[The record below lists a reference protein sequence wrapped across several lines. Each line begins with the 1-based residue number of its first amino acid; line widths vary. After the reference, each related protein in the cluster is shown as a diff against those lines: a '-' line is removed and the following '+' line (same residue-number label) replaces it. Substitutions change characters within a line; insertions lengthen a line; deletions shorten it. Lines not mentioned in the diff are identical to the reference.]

1 MYFCMYFVCISV
13 VFVCI
18 CMYCLYV
25 GYIDRLAI
33 LAAKNTGRY
42 MQYRKEHIL
51 YAQHTYTY
59 KHIHTPKIIKYIQ
72 DTCNMDWYI
81 ACICLYFG
89 CITLLNVE
97 YNTHTYT
104 YMPHTGICNLI
115 HTAYRFACICMY
127 HFVSA
132 LYLFNAFV
140 SACIYLLVYSCICM
154 YVMIFACICMYEPN
168 ICLWIR

>member
-1 MYFCMYFVCISV
+1 MHNIHAYTSTYIHQKSSNTYKIHAIWIEILHVSCMYFV
-13 VFVCI
+13 
-18 CMYCLYV
+18 
-25 GYIDRLAI
+25 
-33 LAAKNTGRY
+33 
-42 MQYRKEHIL
+42 
-51 YAQHTYTY
+51 
-59 KHIHTPKIIKYIQ
+59 
-72 DTCNMDWYI
+72 
-81 ACICLYFG
+81 

-140 SACIYLLVYSCICM
+140 SASVYLCICM
-154 YVMIFACICMYEPN
+154 YV
-168 ICLWIR
+168 L